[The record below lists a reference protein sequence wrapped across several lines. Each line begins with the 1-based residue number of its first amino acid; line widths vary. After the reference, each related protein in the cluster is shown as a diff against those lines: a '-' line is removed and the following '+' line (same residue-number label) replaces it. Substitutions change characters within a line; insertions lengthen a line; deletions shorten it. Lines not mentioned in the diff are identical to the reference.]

1 MILRVLRFAPL
12 ALLLCLTPALIG
24 PARAQTPQCGYV
36 DSIGY
41 PIDTDS
47 FRLVQ
52 DYGAPSGRH
61 QGRYHTGEDW
71 YGGRGTSYGQPVHAI
86 AAGRVTFS
94 SPNGWGRDG
103 GVVIIEHAFPDGTV
117 AYSQYGHMTE
127 TDRIIFPF
135 VYTCVREGDIIG
147 AVGDARPAPHLHFEM
162 RVNNPDIPGPGYT
175 WTDPALGGWRDPGK
189 LVRNWGTWLSRAAS
203 WHADLIDEAGP
214 LTTPVMLEDLSL
226 IYLDTGRVA
235 RLSPDG
241 RVLWRVNLTQ
251 PAAGLLP
258 AFDGAA
264 LIYTDGRAQIVLR
277 DGSLGE
283 TWTLGAS
290 FDPATV
296 SGGPL
301 RAGDQFL
308 FHTPEDALIA
318 LDATGRS
325 ILWRLEG
332 IPQPAR
338 WHVTGPLLGLI
349 IGEDRL
355 LTIALGSAEPAV
367 MDEARLREPAAL
379 ASAANGELLVYGRGG
394 LWRVDETGTWSLEL
408 ADAPPGGRSSAV
420 ASAPDG
426 SLYLFDGET
435 IVAYD
440 SARAPRWQADLP
452 AVDGAAALTLHGDQL
467 LLASSDGLIAAL
479 QASSGA
485 VCSQTWIF
493 GEQRARLWSDFG
505 ADGILRIA
513 AADQVLGLD
522 WRAFLGAC
530 VS

>member
-1 MILRVLRFAPL
+1 VTLRTVRLAPL
-12 ALLLCLTPALIG
+12 ALLVCLSLTFVP
-24 PARAQTPQCGYV
+24 PVQAQTPQCGYV
-36 DSIGY
+36 ESIRY
-41 PIDTDS
+41 PIDTDT
-47 FRLVQ
+47 FQLVQ

-103 GVVIIEHAFPDGTV
+103 GVVIIEHTFPDGTT

-241 RVLWRVNLTQ
+241 RVLWRVNLNQ

-258 AFDGAA
+258 AADGGA
-264 LIYTDGRAQIVLR
+264 LIYADGRAQIVLR
-277 DGSLGE
+277 DGTLGE
-283 TWTLGAS
+283 TWQVGAAL
-290 FDPATV
+290 DPAAV

-301 RAGDQFL
+301 RAGDQVL
-308 FHTPEDALIA
+308 FHTPDNAVIAFDAA
-318 LDATGRS
+318 GRS

-332 IPQPAR
+332 IPQPVR
-338 WHVTGPLLGLI
+338 WHVTGPLLGVI
-349 IGEDRL
+349 TGDNRL

-367 MDEARLREPAAL
+367 IDEARLREPGAL
-379 ASAANGELLVYGRGG
+379 ASAANGDLLAYLHGG
-394 LWRVDETGTWSLEL
+394 LWRVDGVGTWSLEVV
-408 ADAPPGGRSSAV
+408 DAPPGGRSA
-420 ASAPDG
+420 ALTTAPDG

-435 IVAYD
+435 IAAYD
-440 SARAPRWQADLP
+440 AALMPRWQADLP
-452 AVDGAAALTLHGDQL
+452 AVRGEAALTLYGDHL

-479 QASSGA
+479 DTSNGA
-485 VCSQTWIF
+485 VCQQTRIF
-493 GEQRARLWSDFG
+493 GEHRARLWRDFG
-505 ADGILRIA
+505 ADGIVRIA